1 MRSVM
6 LDGRDR
12 GAGRSRRIQRADA
25 IIDMTQAEFWIL
37 GNAMRKQSAPIW
49 LWLIATLLVAVM
61 IATPFAFRA
70 YGDNVYMA
78 FALAAGLLAMT
89 ATPLA
94 ERASQTHALWLIFGV
109 AILLRAIL
117 IFTEPLLSTD
127 VYRYVWD
134 GKVQAAGINPYRYV
148 PANEALAPL
157 RDTAVY
163 PNINRADYAVT
174 IYPPAAQMFFFLVTR
189 LGESV
194 IVMKLAFVACEGVT
208 IAVIILLLQRL
219 GRPVTRV
226 VAYVWHPL
234 PMWEIA
240 NSGHIDAL
248 MVMLMMSGIWLAVS
262 GRNTYGV
269 VSVAL
274 AALAKPF
281 AILALPAL
289 WKPWDWKA
297 PVAVAT
303 TIVLCYAPYLSVGQG
318 VFGFL
323 TTGYLSEES
332 HTDGNA
338 TWPLAAWRWL
348 AGHLPGD
355 YLVYLAISAL
365 TITALS
371 ILAAS
376 RDPKTPQIVVTD
388 VARLLMAFLLLL
400 SPHYPWYFVA
410 LTPFVA
416 LIGGAPLWAVT
427 LGALLLQ
434 EEVNWDF
441 FIPVL
446 TRKSALY
453 GMFFAACAY
462 VAWQSWRRKSTATV
476 IERRVIQPD

>member
-1 MRSVM
+1 MSKAAAP
-6 LDGRDR
+6 L
-12 GAGRSRRIQRADA
+12 RARPLQPVCSPA
-25 IIDMTQAEFWIL
+25 VISAEAT
-37 GNAMRKQSAPIW
+37 GKQGTLNW
-49 LWLIATLLVAVM
+49 LWLIAALLAAVTV
-61 IATPFAFRA
+61 ATPFAFRA
-70 YGDNVYMA
+70 YGDNGYIVL
-78 FALAAGLLAMT
+78 ALAAGLLAMT

-94 ERASQTHALWLIFGV
+94 ERAPQTHALWLIFGV
-109 AILLRAIL
+109 TVLLRAIL
-117 IFTEPLLSTD
+117 LFTEPLLSTD
-127 VYRYVWD
+127 IYRYVWD
-134 GKVQAAGINPYRYV
+134 GEVQAAGINPYRYV
-148 PANEALAPL
+148 PANEALAHL
-157 RDTAVY
+157 RDLAVY
-163 PNINRADYAVT
+163 PKINRADYAVT
-174 IYPPAAQMFFFLVTR
+174 IYPPVAQMFFFLVTR

-194 IVMKLAFVACEGVT
+194 TVMKLAFVACEFVT
-208 IAVIILLLQRL
+208 IAVIILLLRRL

-240 NSGHIDAL
+240 NNGHIDGL
-248 MVMLMMSGIWLAVS
+248 MVTLMMAGIWLAIS
-262 GRNTYGV
+262 GRNAYGV
-269 VSVAL
+269 ISVTL

-297 PVAVAT
+297 PMAVAA
-303 TIVLCYAPYLSVGQG
+303 TIALCYAPYLSVGWG

-332 HTDGNA
+332 HTDGNV

-348 AGHLPGD
+348 AGRMPGD
-355 YLVYLAISAL
+355 YFVYLAISAL
-365 TITALS
+365 IIAALS

-376 RDPKTPQIVVTD
+376 RNPRTPQIVVTD

-416 LIGGAPLWAVT
+416 LVGGAPIWAVT

-434 EEVNWDF
+434 EELDWDF

-453 GMFFAACAY
+453 GMFFAACVYA
-462 VAWQSWRRKSTATV
+462 VWQIRRRKKRS
-476 IERRVIQPD
+476 RCD

>member
-1 MRSVM
+1 VTSAEPTGKQ
-6 LDGRDR
+6 GR
-12 GAGRSRRIQRADA
+12 
-25 IIDMTQAEFWIL
+25 L
-37 GNAMRKQSAPIW
+37 NW
-49 LWLIATLLVAVM
+49 LWLIAALLAAVM

-70 YGDNVYMA
+70 YGDNAYMA

-94 ERASQTHALWLIFGV
+94 ERAPQTHALWLILGV

-117 IFTEPLLSTD
+117 LFTEPLLSTD

-134 GKVQAAGINPYRYV
+134 GKVQAAGVNPYRYV
-148 PANEALAPL
+148 PANDALAHL
-157 RDTAVY
+157 RDIAVY
-163 PNINRADYAVT
+163 PKINRADYAVT
-174 IYPPAAQMFFFLVTR
+174 IYPPVAQMFFFLVTR

-194 IVMKLAFVACEGVT
+194 VVMKLAFVACEGVT
-208 IAVIILLLQRL
+208 VTVIILLLRRL
-219 GRPVTRV
+219 GRPVTRI
-226 VAYVWHPL
+226 VAYAWHPL

-240 NSGHIDAL
+240 NNGHIDAL
-248 MVMLMMSGIWLAVS
+248 MVMLMMAGIWLAVS
-262 GRNTYGV
+262 GRN
-269 VSVAL
+269 VSGAISVTL

-297 PVAVAT
+297 PVAVAA
-303 TIVLCYAPYLSVGQG
+303 TIALCYAPYLSVGWG

-323 TTGYLSEES
+323 TTGYLSEEA
-332 HTDGNA
+332 HTDGSA

-348 AGHLPGD
+348 VGRMPGD
-355 YLVYLAISAL
+355 YFVYLAISAL
-365 TITALS
+365 IIVTLS

-376 RDPKTPQIVVTD
+376 RNPRTPQIVVTD

-400 SPHYPWYFVA
+400 SPHYPWYFLA

-416 LIGGAPLWAVT
+416 LIGGAPIWAVT

-434 EEVNWDF
+434 EEIVWDF

-453 GMFFAACAY
+453 AMLFSACAY
-462 VAWQSWRRKSTATV
+462 VVWQTWRRESAAAPV
-476 IERRVIQPD
+476 RVIQPD